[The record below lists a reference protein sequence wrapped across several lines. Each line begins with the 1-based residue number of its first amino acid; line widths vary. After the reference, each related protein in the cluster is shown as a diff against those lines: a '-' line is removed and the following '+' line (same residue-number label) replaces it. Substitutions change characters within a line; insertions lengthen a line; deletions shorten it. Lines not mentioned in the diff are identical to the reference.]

1 VALYNVHGYY
11 DKLIDFL
18 NHAMEEGFLYPEQE
32 EMLIISD
39 DPADL
44 LDQMAAYQVR
54 RPADW

>member
-1 VALYNVHGYY
+1 MHGYY

-18 NHAMEEGFLYPEQE
+18 NHAMQEGFLYPEQE

-39 DPADL
+39 DPVDL